1 MECWPEPRKPRG
13 LASGGPTDLWP
24 WGTTPGPGLSPRL
37 LQRQRPPLSDQS
49 KARAGRWAVRLRG
62 LQGVAQRPVDS
73 GGPRGLGRRLT
84 RSRGPPTK
92 RQAFLCAVNLTM
104 VSAEQTCLSSIWEAT
119 TSSGEVS
126 GPRLSRA
133 CLAGVRHRVAQAVP
147 AEVDALCCPHPS
159 EGSQVALL

>member
-1 MECWPEPRKPRG
+1 M
-13 LASGGPTDLWP
+13 
-24 WGTTPGPGLSPRL
+24 
-37 LQRQRPPLSDQS
+37 
-49 KARAGRWAVRLRG
+49 RLRG

-133 CLAGVRHRVAQAVP
+133 CLAGVRHRVAQAVKKMSF
-147 AEVDALCCPHPS
+147 CFTFRCICS
-159 EGSQVALL
+159 FFIQFIFFTKS